1 MVIVNFTSAPTKLF
15 RVEKGRL
22 SFLCA
27 TSPDGMHSDVDGHG
41 GVTSRRSLDAQRR
54 LAIAI
59 LCAVLLLSAAWPGA
73 QNASL
78 LLDDVAATRKETMTD
93 ASSRRSESLRLIEAR
108 RPKLMPEGLFAG
120 RDETVQ
126 EEEERND
133 QKDTDD
139 EDDGGAAGTSPPR
152 LTLHVPAVMYGGVVY
167 APTVKGLA
175 QYAERT
181 CAMPKCFAAAQALR
195 RSPVMLLHAADA
207 FRALDDEDTL
217 RIDDRTSRWLATGD
231 PLLKPR
237 MEKLGTVLG
246 DPETLVEGAKLQRE
260 VPLEVF
266 VESDDEDAAGTARR
280 RVFAPLTSGSQLRPY
295 YGQRALQREFSA
307 AGSRLPQP
315 MKWFSDAIVPLQ
327 KAAWRATVRNGQ
339 FDQPE
344 NGTAAAEED
353 IGKKG
358 VTQKPSDTDGAG
370 GRRKEKVRNE
380 GGRLSSFFPSLPG
393 TSGRRRPSLA
403 PHCRGGPEAC
413 GVTDAPPDYATCPG
427 GLRNAGIGYAVSS
440 QIVQYGRG
448 IVQPFI
454 ESFLRYAGP
463 CDDLVLFAESWL
475 VTETFTTG
483 PGKGRV
489 IVHNVANWDT
499 PRAGHPFVDRLW
511 VFRAWIESAWKD
523 YHFIL
528 HVDTRDTIFF
538 GNPFAFLHRVRF
550 EGLFSVTEVHE
561 FQNQGINRMWVETH
575 YEDKIHTVPFFNNYT
590 LRVNSSGPTEPI
602 PVLCSGLYGGT
613 SLAVADY
620 IQAFVTA
627 VEKTRHLLHV
637 FGIDQGVHI
646 ALQYVELAM
655 AGYHHPIYAID
666 FRVGPYRHWYSED
679 ERVRRDV
686 LGRHLN
692 CLGQTYAIVHQL
704 DRYRDHHFN
713 DVNSDYSV
721 RGTRAAPAVAPGAP
735 VTRTFGDADRFD
747 APSREWLQ
755 SRAAVVRRAAANARR
770 SMRGAAPARR
780 LLRPSGVC
788 RARHVALAFVEP
800 NTAHFGAVQAFVAAY
815 QRYHPACDDLVLF
828 VASAVWMDALARDES
843 GGSGNVVGVV
853 YPHGARPG
861 VSFVDW
867 LARYGGRYDGIAAF
881 DSVAAPPV
889 SIFGNVF
896 TGTGLSTATRTAAAR
911 TPGIVYAVHDPAFA
925 AGCGWSPGTVGTPLM
940 PGVFLGTTP
949 AAVDWLATQND
960 LGADSGREWCANA
973 SVAARSLIAGSLF
986 PLVSRSALVV
996 LAGPMAAVQVVGP
1009 GAASPWGQDHAGRPL
1024 HAGGGVVAAV
1034 VGEGGVR
1041 AEFLKDYRVR
1051 HSKFPSACFTSHL
1064 K

>member
-1 MVIVNFTSAPTKLF
+1 MGHPTAMFAVSKGNPSSASRLLLGVVVGLLCLNLVSVEHHDDAGGD
-15 RVEKGRL
+15 RVESASRPDAPRPSTGTNVVTMGGVPSTRRAVTVPSPRGNGDGEDSAEMAVVNADATDAVVAEDESSSLQREAIPEYAGCDVSRRL
-22 SFLCA
+22 TTTTRSNRG
-27 TSPDGMHSDVDGHG
+27 TRPGGEKVDGSKGTPPPPPRWLPRRNLHNQWDAG
-41 GVTSRRSLDAQRR
+41 GAATLTTAETLVDDGDHNAQRAAYVER
-54 LAIAI
+54 ECAMPRCGQSGRMLERSIVALLHSADALERDLGRNEVWPLLADQ
-59 LCAVLLLSAAWPGA
+59 GG
-73 QNASL
+73 
-78 LLDDVAATRKETMTD
+78 TD
-93 ASSRRSESLRLIEAR
+93 ASSSPALSPHHTLPLAVFDA
-108 RPKLMPEGLFAG
+108 EGHFVL
-120 RDETVQ
+120 
-126 EEEERND
+126 
-133 QKDTDD
+133 
-139 EDDGGAAGTSPPR
+139 
-152 LTLHVPAVMYGGVVY
+152 
-167 APTVKGLA
+167 PTV
-175 QYAERT
+175 T
-181 CAMPKCFAAAQALR
+181 
-195 RSPVMLLHAADA
+195 
-207 FRALDDEDTL
+207 
-217 RIDDRTSRWLATGD
+217 
-231 PLLKPR
+231 
-237 MEKLGTVLG
+237 
-246 DPETLVEGAKLQRE
+246 
-260 VPLEVF
+260 
-266 VESDDEDAAGTARR
+266 
-280 RVFAPLTSGSQLRPY
+280 QLRPY
-295 YGQRALQREFSA
+295 YGHAAIGRFFRRA
-307 AGSRLPQP
+307 GDRLPVG
-315 MKWFSDAIVPLQ
+315 MKWFSDDEERRSVLQ
-327 KAAWRATVRNGQ
+327 SASRRR
-339 FDQPE
+339 
-344 NGTAAAEED
+344 GTAAGDGPSNLSATATAAM
-353 IGKKG
+353 
-358 VTQKPSDTDGAG
+358 VTLRSECMNECSASMSPDAADQQPSNYVDCK
-370 GRRKEKVRNE
+370 GRR
-380 GGRLSSFFPSLPG
+380 
-393 TSGRRRPSLA
+393 
-403 PHCRGGPEAC
+403 
-413 GVTDAPPDYATCPG
+413 
-427 GLRNAGIGYAVSS
+427 NAVLGYAVTSPYLKYS
-440 QIVQYGRG
+440 RDLVQG
-448 IVQPFI
+448 FI
-454 ESFLRYAGP
+454 ESFLRYAGA
-463 CDDLVLFAESWL
+463 CDDLVLIGDSWL
-475 VTETFTTG
+475 MNSNFTSSSST
-483 PGKGRV
+483 GKGRV
-489 IVHNVANWDT
+489 IIHNAASLEK
-499 PRAGHPFVDRLW
+499 PRVGHPFVDRLW
-511 VFRAWIESAWKD
+511 VFQKWIQMAWRR
-523 YHFIL
+523 YHYIIQA
-528 HVDTRDTIFF
+528 DTRDTIFF
-538 GNPFAFLHRVRF
+538 ANPFELLYRVRLD
-550 EGLFSVTEVHE
+550 GLFSATEVHL
-561 FQNQGINRMWVETH
+561 FRNQEINRQWVETH
-575 YEDKIHTVPFFNNYT
+575 YDDKVNTVPFFVKFHLYMQG
-590 LRVNSSGPTEPI
+590 RAHAPDPI
-602 PVLCSGLYGGT
+602 PVLCSGIYGGT

-620 IQAFVTA
+620 IQAFVAA
-627 VEKTRHLLHV
+627 VERTKDINAIH
-637 FGIDQGVHI
+637 GMDQGIHI

-1051 HSKFPSACFTSHL
+1051 HSKFPSACFTSNL